1 MSVPLLFRS
10 HYLDLGLLYLHV
22 QLRALY
28 CNTWTKSDRSEG
40 LKLVRNKLFSRNVMK
55 SNLNFVLLSFSCS
68 LLKTLKTTLEKVHST
83 SPFWHWM
90 ENSRLCNLPFFFYL
104 FSEGFLTAFFFPHNF
119 KLTDSKNRQT
129 PQSLHVS
136 TSLFHLPRLR
146 ALCFEIIAT
155 KSLSQRQQSISQVR
169 TSWLSNNG
177 QFSSMPRLEL

>member
-1 MSVPLLFRS
+1 MGRTQMSVPLLFRS

-90 ENSRLCNLPFFFYL
+90 ENSRLCNLPFFFIC
-104 FSEGFLTAFFFPHNF
+104 FLKAFWQLSSSPTTSNLLTEKTDRRHNPFMSPHLSF
-119 KLTDSKNRQT
+119 TSPGWELCALRSLRQR
-129 PQSLHVS
+129 V
-136 TSLFHLPRLR
+136 
-146 ALCFEIIAT
+146 
-155 KSLSQRQQSISQVR
+155 
-169 TSWLSNNG
+169 
-177 QFSSMPRLEL
+177 

>member
-1 MSVPLLFRS
+1 MGCTQMSVPLLFRS

-55 SNLNFVLLSFSCS
+55 SNLNFVLSFSCS

-90 ENSRLCNLPFFFYL
+90 ENSRLCNLPFFL
-104 FSEGFLTAFFFPHNF
+104 FVFWRLSDSFLLPPQLQTYWQQ
-119 KLTDSKNRQT
+119 KQTDATIPSC
-129 PQSLHVS
+129 LH
-136 TSLFHLPRLR
+136 
-146 ALCFEIIAT
+146 I
-155 KSLSQRQQSISQVR
+155 SLSPPQVE
-169 TSWLSNNG
+169 
-177 QFSSMPRLEL
+177 SSVLWDHCDKEFKPETTEH